1 MELSMESRPYL
12 REFILEVLISERPMR
27 EHDGIFKDQPGGK
40 PARMRQRKA
49 RSKLRREQKASRLL

>member
-1 MELSMESRPYL
+1 
-12 REFILEVLISERPMR
+12 MR